1 MPRRARVQKRV
12 ILPDPIYGSVGLA
25 KFVNCIMLA
34 GKKSIAEKI
43 VYDSFEKIRRSS
55 RKEPLDVFD
64 QAIRN
69 VTPEG
74 IRALVELFWSEV
86 VLCYKAGS
94 SRPEEGSEHFWAY
107 NLEFRTGRSFAHGDL
122 IALGYRHGPL
132 LGRALAE
139 LLAAVVDDPGA
150 NRRTTLLARARELL
164 GA

>member
-43 VYDSFEKIRRSS
+43 VYDSFEKIRKSS

-69 VTPEG
+69 VTPILEVKPKRVG
-74 IRALVELFWSEV
+74 GATYQVPVEIRHDRRQALARRWIIR
-86 VLCYKAGS
+86 YA
-94 SRPEEGSEHFWAY
+94 R
-107 NLEFRTGRSFAHGDL
+107 GRSGKSMADKLAAELMDAANLRGGAVKKKDDTHKMAEANKAFAH
-122 IALGYRHGPL
+122 YRW
-132 LGRALAE
+132 
-139 LLAAVVDDPGA
+139 
-150 NRRTTLLARARELL
+150 
-164 GA
+164 

>member
-43 VYDSFEKIRRSS
+43 VYNSFEKIRRSS

-69 VTPEG
+69 VTPILEVKPKRVG
-74 IRALVELFWSEV
+74 GATYQVPVEIRHD
-86 VLCYKAGS
+86 
-94 SRPEEGSEHFWAY
+94 R
-107 NLEFRTGRSFAHGDL
+107 RQ
-122 IALGYRHGPL
+122 
-132 LGRALAE
+132 ALA
-139 LLAAVVDDPGA
+139 
-150 NRRTTLLARARELL
+150 RRWIIRYARAR
-164 GA
+164 GARACPRSSPVS